1 MNEENDIVKFYQDFN
16 RENKDHSSP
25 EGDFYSII
33 YNIEYK
39 LRTIMSEE
47 YTLASNRAIS
57 DDEFMVRKANAKSK
71 VQQSFDETGELS
83 FNELFHDKHELDKIK
98 IRTAY
103 LAEVGLLNKAF
114 SETILKATEIESAE
128 IGELLT
134 VFKDINNGIEPLYQ
148 EAMKE
153 IRKNAR
159 S

>member
-1 MNEENDIVKFYQDFN
+1 MNEENDIVKFYQEFN

-25 EGDFYSII
+25 EGDFYSVI

-39 LRTIMSEE
+39 LKTIMSED

-57 DDEFMVRKANAKSK
+57 NDEFMVRKANAKNK

-83 FNELFHDKHELDKIK
+83 FNELFLEKDELDKIK

-114 SETILKATEIESAE
+114 SESILKATEMTADVAT
-128 IGELLT
+128 LLG
-134 VFKDINNGIEPLYQ
+134 VFKDINNGLEPLYQ

-153 IRKNAR
+153 IRKTAR
-159 S
+159 SH